1 MFTHNLGG
9 GPEARRR
16 FAAVFGLA
24 LLAAACGGG
33 TTTTT
38 VAPTTTAATTTA
50 IGDLLEV
57 ASAQGDL
64 GTFLSAL
71 DAAGIMDGLHG
82 EGPFTVFVPT
92 DQAFVDYLGS
102 AGMTQDELFAE
113 QAMVRGVLD
122 HHIVSLSESA
132 EQVMAMAGQSFTTAA
147 GFELPVSVEGET
159 VMVGNATVLRY
170 DIQASNG
177 VIHVIDSVLIPE
189 S

>member
-1 MFTHNLGG
+1 MFTHNPGHG
-9 GPEARRR
+9 RGARRG
-16 FAAVFGLA
+16 FAVVLGLA

-38 VAPTTTAATTTA
+38 AAPTTTAPPTTAA

-92 DQAFVDYLGS
+92 DQAFVDYLG
-102 AGMTQDELFAE
+102 
-113 QAMVRGVLD
+113 
-122 HHIVSLSESA
+122 
-132 EQVMAMAGQSFTTAA
+132 
-147 GFELPVSVEGET
+147 
-159 VMVGNATVLRY
+159 
-170 DIQASNG
+170 
-177 VIHVIDSVLIPE
+177 
-189 S
+189 

>member
-122 HHIVSLSESA
+122 HHIVNLSESA